1 MDQVSS
7 VVAAFIT
14 SRLMHDSG
22 LQLEPDRRLLEEG
35 IVDSLGLQQLVSFLE
50 TEFGVVVDDEH
61 LLPENFETLT
71 AVTALVTK
79 LASAKSR

>member
-1 MDQVSS
+1 MDHVSR
-7 VVAAFIT
+7 VVSAFIT
-14 SRLMHDSG
+14 SQLMHDSS

-61 LLPENFETLT
+61 LLPENFETLD
-71 AVTALVTK
+71 AITALVTD
-79 LASAKSR
+79 LASRKSR